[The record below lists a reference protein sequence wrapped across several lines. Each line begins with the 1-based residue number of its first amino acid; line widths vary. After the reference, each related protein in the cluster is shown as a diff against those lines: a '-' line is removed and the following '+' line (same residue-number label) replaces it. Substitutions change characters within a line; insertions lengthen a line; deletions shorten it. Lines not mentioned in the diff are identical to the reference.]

1 MIYLSG
7 VVRDGVQ
14 ELGAGFM
21 VTPAMGNRIPEG
33 ATWAAD
39 TGCFRNPESFDLG
52 RYLTWLGK
60 RDATKCLFA
69 TAPDVVGDHALTLE
83 RSLPVLPLIRE
94 AGYRAAFVAQDG
106 ADEET
111 VPWDEC
117 DALFIGGTTE
127 WKLSEAAYALVAA
140 AKRRGKWA
148 HVGRVNS
155 LQRLRAFA
163 AAGADSAD
171 GTYLAFGPDRNL
183 PKLAAWLRDLH
194 ERPNLL
200 QGEAA

>member
-39 TGCFRNPESFDLG
+39 TGCFRNPEAFDLD
-52 RYLTWLGK
+52 RYLAWLGK
-60 RDATKCLFA
+60 RDAATCLFA
-69 TAPDVVGDHALTLE
+69 TAPDVVGDHELTPE

-94 AGYRAAFVAQDG
+94 AGYKAAFVAQDG
-106 ADEET
+106 ATESN
-111 VPWDEC
+111 VPWGEF

-140 AKRRGKWA
+140 GKRLGKWV

-155 LQRLRAFA
+155 QRRLRAFT

-183 PKLAAWLRDLH
+183 PKLAAWLHDLAQQ
-194 ERPNLL
+194 PNLL
-200 QGEAA
+200 RGA